1 MKKFLNGLGVFGSII
16 LTVILTI
23 LIFAYVVILNV
34 KLTIGKNG
42 MANTFKK
49 IDLVET
55 LKNAE
60 DGVMWED
67 FMQLAEDL
75 NLTEEQFEKIINSK
89 DVKEQIGGYV
99 GELFSTIFSDKEVII
114 TKERMEKLLNIAVNE
129 YNEVS
134 DTKISDNERQEIIA
148 AFDDEMLANMNEEFG
163 SINLIE
169 DMNPEYIRYI
179 KLADNLLFGNYTL
192 IMLGLIILIVVL
204 IALCRFSLYKWM
216 PYVKTSTIINAV
228 LLTLI
233 GALVMIIPMTDVEIL
248 VPIKYVL
255 VTKIFISVALLIII
269 SVGLIIGKKY
279 LIKLI
284 SKRKE
289 SVVLNK
295 TTKENEEK
303 EIKEEVIEEKKKID
317 KKTIIIIILLLL
329 IVFLV
334 IFFLLWGNRSYT
346 IRFETNGGTPLLNM
360 EVKNDEIVKLPDSIT
375 KEGYIFAGWT
385 NEDGKFLTNGTKI
398 TDDMVIEANWVSKD
412 AKTVNAQINVDDDV
426 VNNIIFEK
434 GKNLT
439 LPEEP
444 YRKGYIFGGW
454 FDEKDNLLTDNI
466 ILTEDINI
474 YAKWIKKGAKTSTI
488 KFDTDGGNKIGNIV
502 VENGKIIVFPVDPTK
517 EGYSFAGWVDEK
529 GNLITSDTIVK
540 NDITI
545 KAKWTS
551 GYSCP
556 SGCVPIGDGNTCT
569 KTTTKDVVTYSG
581 CPSGTETIETFC
593 SSHKKQITI
602 GFGEDMTYETVGI
615 MCEGNPKG
623 FCVDYNNRYTITSD
637 SCPSGYYKYTEVEG
651 LGAVYGCA
659 KKYDKGGSGCPSGYN
674 KDGNKCVKTETI
686 TCTKN

>member
-216 PYVKTSTIINAV
+216 PYVKTQ
-228 LLTLI
+228 
-233 GALVMIIPMTDVEIL
+233 
-248 VPIKYVL
+248 
-255 VTKIFISVALLIII
+255 
-269 SVGLIIGKKY
+269 
-279 LIKLI
+279 
-284 SKRKE
+284 
-289 SVVLNK
+289 
-295 TTKENEEK
+295 
-303 EIKEEVIEEKKKID
+303 
-317 KKTIIIIILLLL
+317 
-329 IVFLV
+329 
-334 IFFLLWGNRSYT
+334 
-346 IRFETNGGTPLLNM
+346 
-360 EVKNDEIVKLPDSIT
+360 
-375 KEGYIFAGWT
+375 
-385 NEDGKFLTNGTKI
+385 
-398 TDDMVIEANWVSKD
+398 IEAQRSGFDLERRSSGVS
-412 AKTVNAQINVDDDV
+412 A
-426 VNNIIFEK
+426 
-434 GKNLT
+434 
-439 LPEEP
+439 
-444 YRKGYIFGGW
+444 R
-454 FDEKDNLLTDNI
+454 
-466 ILTEDINI
+466 
-474 YAKWIKKGAKTSTI
+474 
-488 KFDTDGGNKIGNIV
+488 
-502 VENGKIIVFPVDPTK
+502 
-517 EGYSFAGWVDEK
+517 
-529 GNLITSDTIVK
+529 
-540 NDITI
+540 
-545 KAKWTS
+545 
-551 GYSCP
+551 
-556 SGCVPIGDGNTCT
+556 
-569 KTTTKDVVTYSG
+569 
-581 CPSGTETIETFC
+581 
-593 SSHKKQITI
+593 
-602 GFGEDMTYETVGI
+602 
-615 MCEGNPKG
+615 
-623 FCVDYNNRYTITSD
+623 
-637 SCPSGYYKYTEVEG
+637 
-651 LGAVYGCA
+651 
-659 KKYDKGGSGCPSGYN
+659 
-674 KDGNKCVKTETI
+674 
-686 TCTKN
+686 